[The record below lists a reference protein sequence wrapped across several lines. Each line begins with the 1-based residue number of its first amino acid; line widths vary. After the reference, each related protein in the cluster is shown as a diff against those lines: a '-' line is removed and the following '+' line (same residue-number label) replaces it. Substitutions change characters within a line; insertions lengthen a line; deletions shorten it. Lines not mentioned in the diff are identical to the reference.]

1 MYWILQ
7 STYKFTDVFIKRITK
22 PMWRKICGVNGFLSD
37 VPAKPANVIVYYTD
51 MKHSFKYHQISD
63 YLLQFFLVDEAVS
76 ILVEQSESGSQLLLF
91 LFQRFPVLG
100 NNFTEFQKLQLSVV
114 VRCRR
119 ETRNSNV
126 PSQWKQRKY
135 IYYWSL
141 VQLRK
146 FIYYSEN

>member
-1 MYWILQ
+1 
-7 STYKFTDVFIKRITK
+7 
-22 PMWRKICGVNGFLSD
+22 VNGFLSD

-126 PSQWKQRKY
+126 PSQ
-135 IYYWSL
+135 
-141 VQLRK
+141 
-146 FIYYSEN
+146 